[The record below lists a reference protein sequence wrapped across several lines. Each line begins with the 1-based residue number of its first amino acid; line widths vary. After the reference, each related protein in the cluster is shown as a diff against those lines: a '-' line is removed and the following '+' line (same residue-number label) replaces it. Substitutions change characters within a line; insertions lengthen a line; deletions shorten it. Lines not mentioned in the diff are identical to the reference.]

1 MPDPGLPGLRR
12 LARDDG
18 TFLMVAMDQR
28 ESLRAMLAQ
37 TSGRTPGDVA
47 DEELAA
53 FKQEVAAT
61 LGPHGSG
68 FLVDPQFGGSIL
80 AADRADSVGPGARTG
95 LIVAADL
102 LHSRP
107 GEVVGEARFDETL
120 DLPGYAAR
128 GVAAAKLLV
137 VWREDDQLEERVA
150 DAERFVAACRAA
162 GLPSIVEGV
171 VRPTGR
177 QREDDT
183 FDREATLLRCARA
196 LGALGPSLYK
206 AEVPYFGRDEAGR
219 ITKAAQEV
227 TDSVPCPW
235 VVLSSN
241 VTRADFPA
249 AVAACCRGG
258 ASGLLAGRALWTN
271 ALPAADRART
281 LREESVPYLRELSA
295 IVSANARPF
304 PAVGA

>member
-1 MPDPGLPGLRR
+1 MPDPGLGR

-18 TFLMVAMDQR
+18 TFVMVAMDQR
-28 ESLRAMLAQ
+28 ESLRSMLAQ
-37 TSGRTPGDVA
+37 TSERTLDDVA
-47 DEELAA
+47 DEELSS

-68 FLVDPQFGGSIL
+68 FLLDPAFGGSIL
-80 AADRADSVGPGARTG
+80 AAEGGGSAVLGERTG

-102 LHSRP
+102 LTARP

-120 DLPGYAAR
+120 DLSGYAAR

-137 VWREDDQLEERVA
+137 VWREDDQADERIA
-150 DAERFVAACRAA
+150 HAERFVAACRAA

-177 QREDDT
+177 QREEDT

-196 LGALGPSLYK
+196 LGGLGPSLYK
-206 AEVPYFGRDEAGR
+206 AEVPYFGRDDAGR
-219 ITKAAQEV
+219 ITKAAREV
-227 TDSVPCPW
+227 TDAVPCPW

-271 ALPAADRART
+271 ALPAADRARA
-281 LREESVPYLRELSA
+281 LREESVPYLRELAA
-295 IVSANARPF
+295 IVSADARPF